1 MLFNTTKTKVTYYIL
16 TDDAKAHLNIETS
29 FVADDVYIAGLIKDA
44 TQIAE
49 NYIDADIAETTNVH
63 EIYDYAG
70 TFVSLE
76 STPFISLESVT
87 YLDSAAA
94 EQTVTKADILIKKG
108 TQKTELTLPNSL
120 STKLLTCNYTSGY
133 SAAANVPP
141 NIHRAILQKIADLY
155 DVNRG
160 SMMSKAFIDSKAFE
174 RALSFNKRIGY

>member
-1 MLFNTTKTKVTYYIL
+1 MLFNNVKTKVTYHIL
-16 TDDAKAHLNIETS
+16 VADAKVHLNIDST
-29 FVADDVYIAGLIKDA
+29 FTADDTYLTTLIADA

-49 NYIDADIAETTNVH
+49 NYIDADIAKTTNVF

-70 TFVSLE
+70 TYVKLDE
-76 STPFISLESVT
+76 APFISLDSVT